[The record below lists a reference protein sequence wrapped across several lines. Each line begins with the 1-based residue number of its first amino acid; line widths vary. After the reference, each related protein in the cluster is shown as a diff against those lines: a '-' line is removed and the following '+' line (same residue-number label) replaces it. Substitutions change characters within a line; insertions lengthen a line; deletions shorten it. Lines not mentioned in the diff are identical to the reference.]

1 MLKSITFE
9 VIGDQRIVC
18 GGCEERIEGLLKS
31 LEGVDKVRAKA
42 RNQHVEVLFDAAV
55 LDATAVAERLREAG
69 YETRVGSST
78 SASGT

>member
-31 LEGVDKVRAKA
+31 LEGVDKVRANSRSQLVK
-42 RNQHVEVLFDAAV
+42 VLFDATR
-55 LDATAVAERLREAG
+55 LDADTIAKRLGNAG
-69 YETRVGSST
+69 YQTKAVS
-78 SASGT
+78 

>member
-18 GGCEERIEGLLKS
+18 GGCEERIESLLKG

-42 RNQHVEVLFDAAV
+42 RNQHVEVLFDATR
-55 LDATAVAERLREAG
+55 LDANMIANRLGDAG
-69 YETRVGSST
+69 YQTRVWTST
-78 SASGT
+78 SDSSD

>member
-18 GGCEERIEGLLKS
+18 GGCEERIEGLLKG

-42 RNQHVEVLFDAAV
+42 RNQHVEVLFDATR
-55 LDATAVAERLREAG
+55 LDADTIANRLDNAG
-69 YETRVGSST
+69 YQTRVCTSSSD
-78 SASGT
+78 SAN

>member
-42 RNQHVEVLFDAAV
+42 RNQHVEVLFDATR
-55 LDATAVAERLREAG
+55 LDANTITNRLGNAG
-69 YETRVGSST
+69 YQTRVCTAT
-78 SASGT
+78 SDSGD